1 MILHAAL
8 NGARHRAEHAALP
21 VTPAELAQTAVEVV
35 AAGARA
41 IHFHARGPDGGES
54 LAADDVALALGALRH
69 AVPGTPL
76 GVSTGAWITRD
87 ASRRLG
93 AVEGWVTL
101 PDFAS
106 VNFDE
111 EGAVALARVLRSR
124 GVGVEAGLASRHAAE
139 CLVDSGLGAQCL
151 RVLLEPDEPD
161 VAAAL
166 ATVARLEAVLDRA
179 GIRSPRLLHGTDET
193 TWRLIAEAAAR
204 GYDTRVGLEDTL
216 TLPDGRP
223 APGNAALVA
232 EAQRRLS
239 DAAAR
244 R

>member
-1 MILHAAL
+1 MLHAAL
-8 NGARHRAEHAALP
+8 NGARHRAEHPALP
-21 VTPAELAQTAVEVV
+21 VTPAELAAAAVEVIG
-35 AAGARA
+35 AGARA

-76 GVSTGAWITRD
+76 GVSTGARSTPD

-93 AVEGWVTL
+93 AVEAWAIL

-111 EGAVALARVLRSR
+111 AGAVALAQLLRSR
-124 GVGVEAGLASRHAAE
+124 GVGVEAGLANRHAAE
-139 CLVDSGLGAQCL
+139 RLVDSGLGAQCL
-151 RVLLEPDEPD
+151 RVLLEPDDPE
-161 VAAAL
+161 AAGAL
-166 ATVARLEAVLDRA
+166 QTVAQLEAVLDRA
-179 GIRSPRLLHGTDET
+179 GVRSPRLMHGTDQT
-193 TWRLIAEAAAR
+193 AWRLLAEAAAR

-223 APGNAALVA
+223 TSGNAALVA
-232 EAQRRLS
+232 EARRRLRE
-239 DAAAR
+239 AAAR